1 MENKIN
7 KSRGSRFI
15 TFVLLYLG
23 YMLLFAD
30 RTVMNISLAYI
41 GKDFNVGAAALGM
54 TASSFFLGYT
64 IMQIPGGFLTD
75 RLGSK
80 RMIIVTLLLWSLLTI
95 VTGIAWSLIS
105 LIVIRFLF
113 GLAEGPYPSA
123 ALKQISENYS
133 EKEKSQATSALI
145 SSNYAGAAVAP
156 LIIVPIIAAS
166 GWRSSFVWL
175 GIGGLGLMLI
185 YYLLERPLKSL
196 KEESKT
202 FKKIVWKDIDSRVWA
217 FVIIGLALNII
228 TKGLETWM
236 PVYFLKEQGINLKN
250 LAWLVPLPVISGGIA
265 AFISG
270 FVMVHFFKNKE
281 RWMIII
287 ASFLTLIFMFGLFK
301 STSLVGIVSF
311 EVLIY
316 FVKSLAF
323 TGIFSFTA
331 NILSEK
337 AYGSSIGIVNFG
349 GQLGGFCGPLLIGWI
364 VQVTQSYSSAFLGL
378 VISALVAA
386 IACFFIRGNAK
397 RMGN

>member
-316 FVKSLAF
+316 FVQSLAF

-349 GQLGGFCGPLLIGWI
+349 GQLGGFCGLLLIGWI